1 MIWEIEGRIRKM
13 NKIMMII
20 IIIIMGK
27 WVIRESEGE
36 RMREE
41 RKGSLANNGSSDND
55 WLLVL
60 YGKS

>member
-13 NKIMMII
+13 NKIMMIII

-41 RKGSLANNGSSDND
+41 RKGSLANDDSSTMT
-55 WLLVL
+55 
-60 YGKS
+60 G